1 MEKKYRT
8 KVKKDTK
15 TIGQLAYEK
24 HWSVVGLIKSLNYKQ
39 EELDTWAKLNKQS

>member
-8 KVKKDTK
+8 KMKPDTRPV
-15 TIGQLAYEK
+15 GQLANEK

-39 EELDTWAKLNKQS
+39 QEIDKWLELNKQS

>member
-24 HWSVVGLIKSLNYKQ
+24 HWSVEGLIKSLNYKQ
-39 EELDTWAKLNKQS
+39 QEIEEWLKLNKQS

>member
-1 MEKKYRT
+1 MDKTYRP
-8 KVKKDTK
+8 KDKPDRK
-15 TIGQLAYEK
+15 TVGQLAYEK

>member
-8 KVKKDTK
+8 KVKPDRKK
-15 TIGQLAYEK
+15 VGHLAYDK

-39 EELDTWAKLNKQS
+39 EELDKWLKLNKQS

>member
-8 KVKKDTK
+8 KVKPDTRPV
-15 TIGQLAYEK
+15 GQLAYEK

-39 EELDTWAKLNKQS
+39 EELDKWLKLNKQS